1 MSLEEVNA
9 LIEEGAEYV
18 EVGSEDWKA
27 IVCPMPMS
35 ERFADLPHAY
45 SGPAVGYKGAT
56 IILGEPETKPRRL

>member
-35 ERFADLPHAY
+35 ERFADPPHAHD
-45 SGPAVGYKGAT
+45 GPAVGYKGAT
-56 IILGEPETKPRRL
+56 IILGEPGTEPHRV